1 MSILNIS
8 YIAQNVRL
16 FVQWLFVSEMHCN
29 PQAYG
34 VWARQGL
41 QLIPKYPRP
50 RTLQT
55 ETEWLR

>member
-1 MSILNIS
+1 MPILNIS

-16 FVQWLFVSEMHCN
+16 FVQWLFVSEMPCN

-41 QLIPKYPRP
+41 QLIPQNILDHEHHK
-50 RTLQT
+50 LKKNG
-55 ETEWLR
+55 